1 MVNVSG
7 RPPGPSRALRRR
19 RRRTWRAGGP
29 MAPLLRARRWSLSGS
44 WRLRGRR
51 RFLTPALWSR
61 ARGSSV
67 LCPPPPNQGGREHAR
82 TASVRS
88 APACL
93 AALRARSWLAR
104 CPALCRLPAA
114 PRPPA
119 LPGPR
124 GSPPPPSSGPPRH
137 RAAPPR
143 AAPPLRQRGG
153 LSGRGARARQASG
166 SVATASP
173 RNLMVYIRRQAAA
186 RRMPGRA
193 FFEAAARRMGEF
205 AEEVRCRCLLPHS
218 TPACST
224 RPPAAWA
231 STRKRRSADACS
243 GGSMRGWP
251 AACAP
256 QASAA
261 GRPGA
266 AARAAMSARERA
278 AARPAAA
285 PEQGQGASCPARARA
300 GRGAAPADVRV
311 PAVPRRRA
319 DGSG

>member
-1 MVNVSG
+1 
-7 RPPGPSRALRRR
+7 
-19 RRRTWRAGGP
+19 

-143 AAPPLRQRGG
+143 AAPHLRQRGG

-205 AEEVRCRCLLPHS
+205 TEEVRCRCLLSP
-218 TPACST
+218 PYACLF
-224 RPPAAWA
+224 
-231 STRKRRSADACS
+231 D
-243 GGSMRGWP
+243 
-251 AACAP
+251 
-256 QASAA
+256 
-261 GRPGA
+261 A
-266 AARAAMSARERA
+266 AARRMGEH
-278 AARPAAA
+278 
-285 PEQGQGASCPARARA
+285 PEEALC
-300 GRGAAPADVRV
+300 
-311 PAVPRRRA
+311 
-319 DGSG
+319 